1 MSGRNAAVYA
11 QRPYRLAD
19 VVSLFPNG
27 YDLIASEVPE
37 LKPPNKKY
45 VRRPNRLQSA
55 RPPPVEQPKVSNR
68 KRLHRDS
75 LSDSNL
81 RPSQNQEEP
90 NPLKHFKRQ
99 SQHVGLS

>member
-1 MSGRNAAVYA
+1 MSVRNAAVYA

-37 LKPPNKKY
+37 LKPPTKKY

-68 KRLHRDS
+68 KRSHQDS
-75 LSDSNL
+75 LSNSNL
-81 RPSQNQEEP
+81 R
-90 NPLKHFKRQ
+90 LD
-99 SQHVGLS
+99 